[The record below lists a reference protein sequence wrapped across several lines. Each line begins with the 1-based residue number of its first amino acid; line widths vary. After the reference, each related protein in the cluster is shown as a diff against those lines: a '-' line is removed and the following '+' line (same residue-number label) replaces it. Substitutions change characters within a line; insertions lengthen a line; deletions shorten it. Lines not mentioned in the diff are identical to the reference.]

1 MIVIVPPLDFKV
13 KAFVSLPSELI
24 VELKSI
30 VPLLAVVSR
39 VVAAV
44 RIAGPSISILLPAAL

>member
-1 MIVIVPPLDFKV
+1 MPLILIVPPLAFKV

-30 VPLLAVVSR
+30 VPVLAVVSR

-44 RIAGPSISILLPAAL
+44 RITGPLRSI